1 MPTLL
6 TTPPVAP
13 QTLAALQALGIRSV
27 EELRDTGSVQ
37 AFLLLKA
44 AGLTVTRST
53 LWQLEALLLGIKPQ
67 DLPQTQKTAIRPSP
81 FSPRRLKWK
90 PSCALP

>member
-37 AFLLLKA
+37 AFLLRQ
-44 AGLTVTRST
+44 G
-53 LWQLEALLLGIKPQ
+53 
-67 DLPQTQKTAIRPSP
+67 
-81 FSPRRLKWK
+81 
-90 PSCALP
+90 